1 VSSTETVET
10 TPDPEATPTT
20 ELESSS
26 PAGESHHDHEHH
38 DHHHDHDH
46 DHHEHTHGPTLNPE
60 CTREVDIELPAEEV
74 TRSFQKVV
82 KRYQKMARIP
92 GFRAGKVPESLIRS
106 RFADSIRQDVIEALL
121 PAQFQA
127 AIEQNSLKPISRP
140 QVTDIQLQDGKPLH
154 FKAAFE
160 VLPEFSVDGYE
171 NVRVEKPDLALT
183 DAEFDAELERV
194 RESRATLEPVSEDR
208 GLEKGDWAQI
218 TFRGEIQGEP
228 AEGEPAAETKPIEGD
243 DVQIEVGGEKTL
255 DAFNSAL
262 VGAKPGQ
269 ELKFEVSYPGEFEDR
284 RLAGKTVAY
293 DVEVKGIKKKILPEL
308 TDDFAKELG
317 EYESIEDFRTKL
329 RDYMSAEKSRRGVAE
344 TKERLVNSLVERYQF
359 PIPESLVQQQIDVR
373 LDRGLRALAAQGMRA
388 DDMRKLDFERLR
400 VVQRESA
407 VGEVKG
413 SLILDRIA
421 EQRGLEVTDEEVE
434 QQLQLIAL
442 QSREPLDSVR
452 TRLTE
457 DGGLA
462 RIREQLRREKT
473 AALLYE
479 GLNS

>member
-10 TPDPEATPTT
+10 TPDPEANPIS

-38 DHHHDHDH
+38 DHDR

-171 NVRVEKPDLALT
+171 NVRVEKPDLTLT
-183 DAEFDAELERV
+183 DAEFEAELERV
-194 RESRATLEPVSEDR
+194 RESRATLEPVSDDR

-228 AEGEPAAETKPIEGD
+228 AEVEAAAETKPIQGD

-293 DVEVKGIKKKILPEL
+293 DVEVKGIKRKILPEL

-344 TKERLVNSLVERYQF
+344 TKDRLVNALVERYQF
-359 PIPESLVQQQIDVR
+359 PIPESLVQAQIDIR

-388 DDMRKLDFERLR
+388 EDMRKLDFERLR
-400 VVQRESA
+400 VAQRESA
-407 VGEVKG
+407 MGEVKG

-442 QSREPLDSVR
+442 QSREPLESAR

>member
-1 VSSTETVET
+1 MSSTETVET
-10 TPDPEATPTT
+10 TPDPEANPIS

-38 DHHHDHDH
+38 DHDR

-171 NVRVEKPDLALT
+171 NVRVEKPDLTLT
-183 DAEFDAELERV
+183 DAEFEAELERV
-194 RESRATLEPVSEDR
+194 RESRATLEPVSDDR

-228 AEGEPAAETKPIEGD
+228 AEVEAAAETKPIQGD

-293 DVEVKGIKKKILPEL
+293 DVEVKGIKRKILPEL

-344 TKERLVNSLVERYQF
+344 TKDRLVNALVERYQF
-359 PIPESLVQQQIDVR
+359 PIPESLVQAQIDVR

-388 DDMRKLDFERLR
+388 EDMRKLDFERLR
-400 VVQRESA
+400 VAQRESA
-407 VGEVKG
+407 MGEVKG

-442 QSREPLDSVR
+442 QSREPLESAR

>member
-1 VSSTETVET
+1 MSSTETVET
-10 TPDPEATPTT
+10 TPDPEANPIS

-38 DHHHDHDH
+38 DHDR

-171 NVRVEKPDLALT
+171 NVRVEKPDLTLT
-183 DAEFDAELERV
+183 DAEFEAELERV
-194 RESRATLEPVSEDR
+194 RESRATLEPVSDDR

-228 AEGEPAAETKPIEGD
+228 AEVEAAAETKPIQGD

-293 DVEVKGIKKKILPEL
+293 DVEVKGIKRKILPEL

-344 TKERLVNSLVERYQF
+344 TKDRLVNALVERYQF
-359 PIPESLVQQQIDVR
+359 PIPESLVQAQIDIR

-388 DDMRKLDFERLR
+388 EDMRKLDFERLR
-400 VVQRESA
+400 VAQRESA
-407 VGEVKG
+407 MGEVKG

-442 QSREPLDSVR
+442 QSREPLESAR